1 MTTVEKEQFW
11 TQIVENASLWG
22 TIQTSDKS
30 INTQAENIWTVMNQ
44 TFIKDGVLKR
54 LIVEK

>member
-11 TQIVENASLWG
+11 TQIVENPSLWG

-30 INTQAENIWTVMNQ
+30 FNTQAENIWTVMN
-44 TFIKDGVLKR
+44 
-54 LIVEK
+54 